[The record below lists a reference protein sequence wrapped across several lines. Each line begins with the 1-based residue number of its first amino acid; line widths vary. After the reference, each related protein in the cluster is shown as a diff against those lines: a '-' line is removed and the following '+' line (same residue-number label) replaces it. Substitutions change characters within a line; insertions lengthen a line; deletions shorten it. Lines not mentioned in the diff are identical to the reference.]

1 MTKKE
6 RNKVTM
12 FSTVSKWFADNKESI
27 VALPNLEETLE
38 TFGTHLNDIKEVDSD
53 VVSDTTGLTADKE
66 VLKESLSGKSLS
78 VARMLKAY
86 ATFVGDKELLNSI
99 DFTKSQLHYAADQV
113 LQSRAALLLKT
124 AKTIGDSAQA
134 YGLTPEVIGEMET
147 TLTAFSNQVT
157 NPRQAVIAKKDS
169 REKMAELISQ
179 TDNLLSEKLD
189 VLMDLMGITK
199 PELLNQYKAARVIV
213 DR

>member
-1 MTKKE
+1 
-6 RNKVTM
+6 M

-134 YGLTPEVIGEMET
+134 YD
-147 TLTAFSNQVT
+147 S
-157 NPRQAVIAKKDS
+157 PR
-169 REKMAELISQ
+169 R
-179 TDNLLSEKLD
+179 
-189 VLMDLMGITK
+189 
-199 PELLNQYKAARVIV
+199 
-213 DR
+213 

>member
-1 MTKKE
+1 
-6 RNKVTM
+6 
-12 FSTVSKWFADNKESI
+12 
-27 VALPNLEETLE
+27 
-38 TFGTHLNDIKEVDSD
+38 
-53 VVSDTTGLTADKE
+53 
-66 VLKESLSGKSLS
+66 
-78 VARMLKAY
+78 
-86 ATFVGDKELLNSI
+86 
-99 DFTKSQLHYAADQV
+99 
-113 LQSRAALLLKT
+113 
-124 AKTIGDSAQA
+124 
-134 YGLTPEVIGEMET
+134 MET